1 MIPILKCL
9 KCRCFNQEK
18 MLHTRKIFKK
28 ANFKLAR
35 ECDIISIMDQVR
47 KSKSFLRN
55 HLSHEQRILQK
66 FDCRNVIDA
75 SSSSGADSGE
85 RPSDV
90 DEIMVHN
97 LSHKSGLV
105 AMFTLG
111 KLDKILKPYTEV
123 EKLPEFDLKLF
134 KSFFSKDAN
143 MTDDM
148 KNVFEFKSKTDKML
162 LHVY

>member
-1 MIPILKCL
+1 
-9 KCRCFNQEK
+9 
-18 MLHTRKIFKK
+18 
-28 ANFKLAR
+28 
-35 ECDIISIMDQVR
+35 
-47 KSKSFLRN
+47 
-55 HLSHEQRILQK
+55 
-66 FDCRNVIDA
+66 
-75 SSSSGADSGE
+75 
-85 RPSDV
+85 
-90 DEIMVHN
+90 
-97 LSHKSGLV
+97 
-105 AMFTLG
+105 MFTLG